1 MRLVNAVISSST
13 FDPNAEMLNDKKETP
28 LHLAVKTQWKKDLST
43 KVLSALLEINLIN
56 PLIKD
61 QHGKR
66 PIDYLSKRDSRY
78 NMLDAV
84 MVKPKPEL
92 LPQKKKVSK
101 KKIKGKRSNSQT
113 KKLDAFID
121 QNSTLNATDTSNAR
135 STPSDCTKPEAEG
148 RLHYPIQVEETR
160 VTVGEIIST
169 ELQSEIESSPFLGYE
184 SLSSNEKLD
193 YLVKT
198 LIEKAPV
205 PLQSAE
211 QDHTDHEL
219 VVLNSPTQDDAHNGE
234 QQSNLRAEDQSD
246 DVVVKVKEKPDY
258 KQEVTKVSDRFDELP
273 WEVEV
278 TPKVV
283 GFFKDIKKNSYHN
296 RLAAARTI
304 CKLAEGMRN
313 EHLSKRVSTE
323 KSLHLFEAR
332 MTQGARIL
340 WEEAISYSAK
350 LTGHNNPVYTGVIRV
365 WEIVLSHD
373 NLDRR
378 IKYCKEQIEKSHRR
392 GSEASL
398 NFKWFLMP
406 QKQAYNGDGTI
417 PDRFI
422 PTQEDCALSEH
433 CFIPAASTKDDQY
446 NVTTFHSFDTS
457 TVKSLLLGTNDR
469 MDFPFKEWQKE
480 HEIIRLCTEEAI
492 LLLGRSGTGKTTCC
506 LYRLWNEFN
515 GFWNPDLNKAC
526 LKIPRK
532 CLIPPSIVK
541 DKSAADDN
549 SQEKTVA
556 VTELD
561 DSENDLKAESK
572 LFNNEVS
579 NECLTQT
586 KDLLSCEDNTADMDS
601 TERVACASPT
611 VSASHDVVT
620 EEEPSASCLKKAEIE
635 ENLHQVFIT
644 KNRVLCDYMKKSF
657 YNMAAAHDFLESHM
671 KYENTELPNSL
682 SQIRDEAFP
691 LFLTARQFFVL
702 LDNSLGDITT
712 STYIPRDK
720 DGNIDVK
727 ITSTDYSDD
736 YRKMVLR
743 LQENRATISSTKQWI
758 EVTALYFKDHI
769 WKKIS
774 HQHTENGKQFEPML
788 VWTEI
793 QSFIKGSECALRKG
807 EPLSCEEYKDL
818 GDRMAPSFADCR
830 DAVYDIFLKYQKYR
844 QGKRHIVI
852 LYDECDLILDIY
864 NRLKHAQDIPWSIH
878 SLYID
883 EVQDFTQAE
892 LSILVHCTR
901 DVNSIFFTGD
911 TAQTIMRG
919 ISFRFQDIRS
929 LFYNISVSTKGSPK
943 VNVPQKPYNLKINFR
958 SHSGI
963 LGLAGSIIDLIT
975 EFFKD
980 SIDQL
985 PNDVS
990 MLPGPIPV
998 VVESCKVKDLAL
1010 LLRANKREASAIE
1023 FGAHQ
1028 VILVQSQQAR
1038 ENLPQILKGAMVFT
1052 IFEAKG
1058 LEFDD
1063 VLLYNFFTDSTVSV
1077 AMCVYMNCTCNNL
1090 SLCFYIG

>member
-43 KVLSALLEINLIN
+43 RVLSALLEIDLIN
-56 PLIKD
+56 PSIKD

-135 STPSDCTKPEAEG
+135 PTPSDCTKPEAEG
-148 RLHYPIQVEETR
+148 RLHDPTQVEEAR

-169 ELQSEIESSPFLGYE
+169 ESQSEIESSSFLRYE

-211 QDHTDHEL
+211 QDHTDHDSVIL
-219 VVLNSPTQDDAHNGE
+219 SSATQDDAHINGQ
-234 QQSNLRAEDQSD
+234 QQSSPVAEDQND
-246 DVVVKVKEKPDY
+246 DVDVKVKEKADY

-283 GFFKDIKKNSYHN
+283 KFFKDAKKDSVN
-296 RLAAARTI
+296 RLAAAKTI
-304 CKLAEGMRN
+304 CKLAKGMRN
-313 EHLSKRVSTE
+313 EHLSKRVSAK

-350 LTGHNNPVYTGVIRV
+350 LTDDNPVYTRVIRV

-378 IKYCKEQIEKSHRR
+378 IKYCKDQIEKSHRR

-406 QKQAYNGDGTI
+406 QKLIYKGERAI

-422 PTQEDCALSEH
+422 PITEEDRELSEH
-433 CFIPAASTKDDQY
+433 RFIPAASTKDDQY
-446 NVTTFHSFDTS
+446 NVTIFHSFDTS

-480 HEIIRLCTEEAI
+480 HEIIRLHTEEAI

-515 GFWNPDLNKAC
+515 GFWNPELNRAC

-532 CLIPPSIVK
+532 RLIPPSIVNAES
-541 DKSAADDN
+541 DE
-549 SQEKTVA
+549 QEQEQAVT
-556 VTELD
+556 VTELN

-572 LFNNEVS
+572 PFNNEVS

-586 KDLLSCEDNTADMDS
+586 KDLLSCKDDDMDS
-601 TERVACASPT
+601 TERVACVST
-611 VSASHDVVT
+611 TESASHNVVT
-620 EEEPSASCLKKAEIE
+620 EKLSVEESSASCLPKVEIE

-657 YNMAAAHDFLESHM
+657 YNMAAAHDFEFLESHM
-671 KYENTELPNSL
+671 KYENRELPNSL
-682 SQIRDEAFP
+682 SQICDKAFP

-702 LDNSLGDITT
+702 LDNSLLTT
-712 STYIPRDK
+712 STYFPRDK

-727 ITSTDYSDD
+727 IISTDYDDD
-736 YRKMVLR
+736 YRKMVLQ
-743 LQENRATISSTKQWI
+743 LQENRATISSTKQWV

-807 EPLSCEEYKDL
+807 EPLSREEYKDL

-830 DAVYDIFLKYQKYR
+830 DAVYDIFLKYQQYR

-958 SHSGI
+958 SHSRI

-985 PNDVS
+985 PNDVG

-998 VVESCKVKDLAL
+998 VVESCEVKDLAL

-1038 ENLPQILKGAMVFT
+1038 ENLPKILKGAMVFT

-1090 SLCFYIG
+1090 SLCFV